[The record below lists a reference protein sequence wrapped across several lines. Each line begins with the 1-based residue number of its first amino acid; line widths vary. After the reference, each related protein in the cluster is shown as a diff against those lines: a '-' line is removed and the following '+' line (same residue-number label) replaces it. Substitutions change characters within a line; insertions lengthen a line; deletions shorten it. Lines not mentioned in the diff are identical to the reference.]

1 MRAWSKTYSKSLACE
16 FQEEHKSFYENFS
29 FCIKDNQGKTY
40 FLFFGTGSVQ
50 GTNNIKIPLDRQQLA
65 DYLGVERTALSK
77 ELGKMRDDGLLTFHK
92 NEFHVVTGE
101 GK

>member
-40 FLFFGTGSVQ
+40 FLFFGTGFSAGDEQ
-50 GTNNIKIPLDRQQLA
+50 
-65 DYLGVERTALSK
+65 Y
-77 ELGKMRDDGLLTFHK
+77 K
-92 NEFHVVTGE
+92 NTS
-101 GK
+101 